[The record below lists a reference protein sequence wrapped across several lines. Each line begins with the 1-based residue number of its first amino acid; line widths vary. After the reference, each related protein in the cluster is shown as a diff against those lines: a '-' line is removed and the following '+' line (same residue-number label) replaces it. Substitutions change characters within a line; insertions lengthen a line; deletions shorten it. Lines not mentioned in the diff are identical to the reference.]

1 MIRPWFVAILGL
13 MWVPLF
19 RRLVVVFSVLAFL
32 LAGFAMTS
40 VAANA
45 PCGMDMAASAAA
57 DGAPCDGGSM
67 PDDPEKVPSVSVCFA
82 KCPVPLL
89 DRAAAPLAPAHVESP
104 VQALSLY
111 PVRAGIGILPPLE
124 PPRA

>member
-1 MIRPWFVAILGL
+1 LIRPWFVAILGP
-13 MWVPLF
+13 MRVPLF

-32 LAGFAMTS
+32 LAGFATTS

-45 PCGMDMAASAAA
+45 PCGMDMVVASA
-57 DGAPCDGGSM
+57 DVVPCDGGSM
-67 PDDPEKVPSVSVCFA
+67 PDGPEKVPGASVCFA

-89 DRAAAPLAPAHVESP
+89 DRAVEPPALAYVEFPMQAPRRHSVW
-104 VQALSLY
+104 
-111 PVRAGIGILPPLE
+111 AGIGVVPPLE